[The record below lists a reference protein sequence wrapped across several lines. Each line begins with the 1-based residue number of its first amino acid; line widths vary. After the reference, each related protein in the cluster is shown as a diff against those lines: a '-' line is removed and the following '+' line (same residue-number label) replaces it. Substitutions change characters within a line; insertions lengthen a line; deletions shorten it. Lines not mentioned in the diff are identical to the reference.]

1 MNATTGYYDDVTRA
15 YDLSHPG
22 LEPYLLEG
30 SSAENPRVHCGTR
43 SGTKVHVSSPGSSV
57 TGCGTWLR
65 TDCMRFAVRR
75 DRIQPGSLCRSCFT
89 DEYIRKFDVFVAE
102 PNSIAAGARETE
114 VLLDEERREL
124 KAHVRGLEAVAA
136 AIGIYREREA
146 AFYGKEAEL
155 QDYLLG
161 DTTDEGLYLSLR
173 TGRGVC
179 RANRD
184 KALTQAW
191 DAVAD
196 CNVPTDRGL
205 TAGWDSGYDLDGIGT
220 RVAKALHDVKSRLAE
235 REDEIRNK

>member
-1 MNATTGYYDDVTRA
+1 MNATSSYYDDVTRA

-89 DEYIRKFDVFVAE
+89 DEYIRKFDVYVAE

-124 KAHVRGLEAVAA
+124 KAYARGLGAVVA
-136 AIGIYREREA
+136 AIGAYRKREA
-146 AFYGKEAEL
+146 AFKDKDAEL
-155 QDYLLG
+155 QAYLLG
-161 DTTDEGLYLSLR
+161 GGVDEELYFSLR
-173 TGRGVC
+173 TARGVR

-184 KALTQAW
+184 KAFNQAW
-191 DAVAD
+191 DVVAD
-196 CNVPTDRGL
+196 CDVPTDRGL
-205 TAGWDSGYDLDGIGT
+205 TAGWDSGFDLDEIGDLAS
-220 RVAKALHDVKSRLAE
+220 RALEVVALRLAE